1 VNRGREFLVGA
12 VILASIAVGVGGTLW
27 LQGRTFGP
35 IVTADVLTES
45 VGQLGEGNAVQYRGV
60 RIGYV
65 RTVNV
70 LPDGTGVR
78 VTIVMENEVALPS
91 DPAVVFGPESLFGAW
106 QAEVVSRSIY
116 PTFPFYDIG
125 GIPAPEEG
133 SLLGGYALPELSRL
147 SRSAEQI
154 SSSIE
159 RLTQRLEVAF
169 TEEAAANISNA
180 IANVQAL
187 TDEVRT
193 FVRQQSEIASSITA
207 NADTALSEIQL
218 AAGAARR
225 TFQEVEG
232 VVAGAGIDSILG
244 NVRVASEGLRD
255 ITVALSDSTGG
266 LGVTLEQLEST
277 LAGLDSI
284 VGRVQSGEGS
294 FGRLL
299 ADSTFA
305 VRAEN
310 VLEELDL
317 LLADLRENP
326 RRYVRLSIF

>member
-1 VNRGREFLVGA
+1 VRGREFLLGA
-12 VILASIAVGVGGTLW
+12 VIIAAVAVGVGGTLW

-35 IVTADVLTES
+35 IVTMDVLTES

-60 RIGYV
+60 RIGH
-65 RTVNV
+65 VNNIDV
-70 LPDGTGVR
+70 LPNGSGVR
-78 VTIVMENEVALPS
+78 VTLVIEEAVALPG

-106 QAEVVSRSIY
+106 QAEVVSRTLY
-116 PTFPFYDIG
+116 PRFPFYIVSSGQDTI
-125 GIPAPEEG
+125 
-133 SLLGGYALPELSRL
+133 LGGYALPELSRL

-159 RLTQRLEVAF
+159 RLTERLEVAF
-169 TEEAAANISNA
+169 SEETATNVSGA
-180 IANVQAL
+180 IANVEAL
-187 TDEVRT
+187 TQELRT
-193 FVRQQSEIASSITA
+193 FVDQQSRIANSISS
-207 NADTALSEIQL
+207 NADNALVEIEL

-225 TFQEVEG
+225 TFEEVEG
-232 VVAGAGIDSILG
+232 VVASARIDSILS
-244 NVRVASEGLRD
+244 NVRATSQDLR
-255 ITVALSDSTGG
+255 TVTAQLADSTGG
-266 LGVTLEQLEST
+266 LGATLERMEST
-277 LAGLDSI
+277 FAGLDS
-284 VGRVQSGEGS
+284 VVARLQDESGS

-310 VLEELDL
+310 VLEQLDL